1 MKIQDF
7 SNSFHHQVN
16 PNKNLVI
23 GDYRLPTVVPYNF
36 HNDERSDV
44 QSLGYLIYYLI
55 YNKHKYDAKGHY
67 LQAL

>member
-1 MKIQDF
+1 M
-7 SNSFHHQVN
+7 
-16 PNKNLVI
+16 VI

-44 QSLGYLIYYLI
+44 QSVGYLIYYLI

-67 LQAL
+67 LHAL